1 MMSRLLLGAAIA
13 VAPLAAS
20 VDLPVEGN
28 PSSHVKVVIY
38 EDLQC
43 PDCAAFQRMME
54 EKILPRYASRVTFIH
69 KDFPLAKHAWARQA
83 AIAGRHF
90 AAQDPA
96 LGLRYRQYIMSHQGE
111 ITATNLRAKVAA
123 FAREHRLNAEDAERA
138 LDDPAL
144 AADVQR
150 DVDDGVARG
159 INHTPTV
166 LVNGQP
172 FVERFPYEELA
183 AAIDRALQ

>member
-1 MMSRLLLGAAIA
+1 MISRLFFGATMA
-13 VAPLAAS
+13 VALAAS
-20 VDLPVEGN
+20 VHLPVEGN
-28 PSSHVKVVIY
+28 PASHVQVVIY

-43 PDCAAFQRMME
+43 PDCANFQRMMD
-54 EKILPRYASRVTFIH
+54 EKILPRYASRVAFIH

-96 LGLRYRQYIMSHQGE
+96 LGLRYRQYIMSHQRE
-111 ITATNLRAKVAA
+111 ITAASFRAKLAA
-123 FAREHRLNAEDAERA
+123 FAREHRVNAEDVLRS

-183 AAIDRALQ
+183 AAIDKALQ

>member
-1 MMSRLLLGAAIA
+1 MLSKLILATAIA
-13 VAPLAAS
+13 SALAAS
-20 VDLPVEGN
+20 VHLPVEGN
-28 PSSHVKVVIY
+28 PASHVKVVIY

-43 PDCAAFQRMME
+43 PDCANFQRMMD
-54 EKILPRYASRVTFIH
+54 EKILPRYASRVAFIH
-69 KDFPLAKHAWARQA
+69 KDFPLAKHAWARPA
-83 AIAGRHF
+83 AIAGRWF

-96 LGLRYRQYIMSHQGE
+96 LGLRYRQHIMSHQRE
-111 ITATNLRAKVAA
+111 ITAANFRDKLAA
-123 FAREHRLNAEDAERA
+123 FAREHRVNAEDAVRS

-144 AADVQR
+144 AADVQG
-150 DVDDGVARG
+150 DVDEGVARG

-183 AAIDRALQ
+183 AAIDHALQ

>member
-1 MMSRLLLGAAIA
+1 MISRLLLGGAIA
-13 VAPLAAS
+13 AASLTAS

-43 PDCAAFQRMME
+43 PDCAAFRRMMD
-54 EKILPRYASRVTFIH
+54 EKLLPRYASRVTFIH
-69 KDFPLAKHAWARQA
+69 KDFPLAKHAWARPA
-83 AIAGRHF
+83 AIAGRYF

-96 LGLRYRQYIMSHQGE
+96 LGLRYRQYVMSHQGE
-111 ITATNLRAKVAA
+111 ISAANFRSKVVA
-123 FAREHRLNAEDAERA
+123 FAREHRLNAEDALRSLE
-138 LDDPAL
+138 DPAL

-172 FVERFPYEELA
+172 FVERFPYEDLA